1 MESYAPR
8 IDVEDHSTGHN
19 MLTYKPYR
27 ELRAEIVGFKKK
39 LARDRDCPA
48 RIVDKLT
55 NAITANTIKHMEAID
70 AKNDALI
77 DSYFLNIY

>member
-1 MESYAPR
+1 MESYVPR

-39 LARDRDCPA
+39 LANNRDCPA
-48 RIVDKLT
+48 HIVDKLT
-55 NAITANTIKHMEAID
+55 NAITANTIKHMD
-70 AKNDALI
+70 Q
-77 DSYFLNIY
+77 